1 MSEKK
6 TAKEKKPR
14 GRPCTYS
21 HAVAEKICE
30 RLAGGESLNAICT
43 GSGYPPSTTVRQ
55 WVVDDRHGFAARYA
69 RARDIGLDF
78 LADEII
84 EIANTPEIG
93 ERVEITEADGDNPEK
108 KKITQADMIEHRRLK
123 VEARKWYLSKLA
135 PKRYGD
141 KTHVEIEDV
150 TPLADRLARARK
162 RE

>member
-1 MSEKK
+1 MSKQQ
-6 TAKEKKPR
+6 KEKKPR

-21 HAVAEKICE
+21 HAIAEKICE
-30 RLAGGESLNAICT
+30 RLAGGESLNAICKDV
-43 GSGYPPSTTVRQ
+43 GYPPAQTVRQ
-55 WVVDDRHGFAARYA
+55 WVVDDRHGFASRYA

-84 EIANTPEIG
+84 EIANTPEVG
-93 ERVEITEADGDNPEK
+93 ERVEITEADGENPEK

-123 VEARKWYLSKLA
+123 VDARKWYLSKLA

-141 KTHVEIEDV
+141 RTHVEIEDV

-162 RE
+162 RG